1 MNRLA
6 AQFRLRQ
13 LVNKP
18 TRGDQILD
26 LVLTNQPDL
35 YDINSVQILPPF
47 GLSDHNVVI
56 VHPTTRAPREGPSRR
71 TLSKR
76 DTRASRKSELGRFLA
91 SIDWSVVSEASN
103 CEAKLVLFTD
113 FIKIGLDHLMPVKH
127 VRLHLNDPPWVTE
140 RFKNLIKLRQHA
152 STMETWNNIGD
163 IEMMSTAR
171 ANHFAA
177 NTLQAK

>member
-1 MNRLA
+1 MSSFSNL
-6 AQFRLRQ
+6 
-13 LVNKP
+13 
-18 TRGDQILD
+18 
-26 LVLTNQPDL
+26 
-35 YDINSVQILPPF
+35 
-47 GLSDHNVVI
+47 
-56 VHPTTRAPREGPSRR
+56 
-71 TLSKR
+71 
-76 DTRASRKSELGRFLA
+76 ASRKSELGRFLA
-91 SIDWSVVSEASN
+91 SIDWSVVSQASN
-103 CEAKLVLFTD
+103 CEAKSVLFTD

-152 STMETWNNIGD
+152 STMETWNNTGD